1 MLQIVLSRDSIYI
14 NINQNYHFV
23 QSSLFCIELSAL
35 LCELISFLLSLVDDT
50 KILQEDAKIL
60 KVIESYCTSARAR
73 RTVNSCKYVHGV
85 SVCGCVSNYG
95 FW

>member
-1 MLQIVLSRDSIYI
+1 M
-14 NINQNYHFV
+14 
-23 QSSLFCIELSAL
+23 
-35 LCELISFLLSLVDDT
+35 SLVDDT

-95 FW
+95 FWWEGCIFFKSGNELLLLLLI